1 MGEKACSTNPTPMA
15 RINSFS
21 MELMHSVQRD
31 KREKVQS
38 SLAKFFSFR
47 LSLAIE
53 KEIHTKFSHNP
64 DLYIKKAFSIRSN
77 INPLKN
83 KVLYDALIAKE
94 ISVDFLVGLTVQDM
108 ATGEKIK
115 FRKMAKEA
123 SLFQSTMTEQ
133 TRILQRASI
142 LFEDSTKKTK
152 LFPNSDSVGNF

>member
-1 MGEKACSTNPTPMA
+1 MA
-15 RINSFS
+15 RANSFS
-21 MELMHSVQRD
+21 MGLMQSVQKD

-53 KEIHTKFSHNP
+53 NEIHTKFSHNP
-64 DLYIKKAFSIRSN
+64 ELYIKKAFSIRNN

-83 KVLYDALIAKE
+83 KVLYDALVAKD

-108 ATGEKIK
+108 ATGEKMR
-115 FRKMAKEA
+115 FRQLAKA
-123 SLFQSTMTEQ
+123 DSLFQSTMTEQ

>member
-1 MGEKACSTNPTPMA
+1 MA
-15 RINSFS
+15 RNNSFS
-21 MELMHSVQRD
+21 MELMHSVQKE

-38 SLAKFFSFR
+38 SLAKFFSFK

-53 KEIHTKFSHNP
+53 KEIHTKFSHDP
-64 DLYIKKAFSIRSN
+64 ELYIKKAFSIRQN

-83 KVLYDALIAKE
+83 KILYNALIAND
-94 ISVDFLVGLTVQDM
+94 ISVDFLVGLSVQDM

-115 FRKMAKEA
+115 FRNMAKQD

-133 TRILQRASI
+133 TRIFQRSSI